1 MRPPGTPEQLEK
13 RRRRAIAQVKAGHT
27 LSAVARQLSASV
39 SSVCRWWQVYQRD
52 GHRGLRP
59 RPTPGRPSKLS
70 DAQKR
75 TLVRLLGQGPLRAGY
90 RTDLWTLGR
99 VAVYLYC
106 RPAIS
111 PVSTS
116 RRASAICSAIST
128 APWTFSGTA
137 APSTAVGTP
146 T

>member
-27 LSAVARQLSASV
+27 LSTGARQLSASV

-52 GHRGLRP
+52 GHRGLRA

-75 TLVRLLGQGPLRAGY
+75 TLVRLLGQDPLRAE
-90 RTDLWTLGR
+90 RLP
-99 VAVYLYC
+99 YLVI
-106 RPAIS
+106 RAWLF
-111 PVSTS
+111 VL
-116 RRASAICSAIST
+116 RASLDRSIS
-128 APWTFSGTA
+128 S
-137 APSTAVGTP
+137 
-146 T
+146 